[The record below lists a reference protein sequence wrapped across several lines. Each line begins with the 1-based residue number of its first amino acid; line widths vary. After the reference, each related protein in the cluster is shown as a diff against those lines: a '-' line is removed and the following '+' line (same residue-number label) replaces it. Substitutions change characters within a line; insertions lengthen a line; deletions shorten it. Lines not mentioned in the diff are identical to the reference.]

1 MGVRS
6 GGFPTMLLG
15 GGKSRSLTDTT
26 PEFQGRSRQ
35 VWNLPRSAIGLTLA
49 SLNIDSFQ
57 RILI

>member
-1 MGVRS
+1 
-6 GGFPTMLLG
+6 MLPG

-35 VWNLPRSAIGLTLA
+35 VWNLPRSAIALTLA
-49 SLNIDSFQ
+49 SLNIDLFQ